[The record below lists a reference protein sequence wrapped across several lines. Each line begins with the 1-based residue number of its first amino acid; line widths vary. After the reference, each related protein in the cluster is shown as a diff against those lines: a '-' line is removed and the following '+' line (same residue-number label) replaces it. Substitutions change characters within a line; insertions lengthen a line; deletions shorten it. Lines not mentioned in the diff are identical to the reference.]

1 MWKKISGGFV
11 VEGLVLLTGVALL
24 IYPVFSHWWS
34 KMQQSDAI
42 AEYMETVENG
52 DVAENEVLGYI
63 TIPKIDVSL
72 PIYQGT
78 DESVL
83 QKSVGHVEGTSYP
96 AGGKST
102 HSVLAGHRGLP
113 SAKLFTDL
121 DKLEVGDRFTLQV
134 QGETLIYEVDRIV
147 VVKPDEMEY
156 LAVVEGEDYCTLLT
170 CTPYGINTHRLLVRG
185 KRVYFG

>member
-1 MWKKISGGFV
+1 MWKKIGGRFV
-11 VEGLVLLTGVALL
+11 VEGLVLLIGIAILL
-24 IYPVFSHWWS
+24 YPVFADWRS
-34 KMQQSDAI
+34 KMQQIDAI
-42 AEYMETVENG
+42 TEYMESVENG

-63 TIPKIDVSL
+63 TISKIGVSL

-83 QKSVGHVEGTSYP
+83 QKGVGLMVGTSFP
-96 AGGKST
+96 VGGKST

-121 DKLEVGDRFTLQV
+121 DKIEVGDQFTLEV
-134 QGETLIYEVDRIV
+134 QGETLTYEVDQIV
-147 VVKPDEMEY
+147 VVEPDETEY
-156 LAVVEGEDYCTLLT
+156 LAVIEGEDYCTLLT

-185 KRVYFG
+185 KRVYCE